1 MTAAFL
7 RDAAATA
14 AIFGFFASAWVRL
27 GPGRAAAG
35 MAQGARRGLDPVAAD
50 RGRWWRH
57 DLAELVGPDG
67 VRRRHQP
74 DLRSVVGIEVALAAI
89 GARSWARRRSS
100 ELIPAWVALVVGV
113 HLIPVALLVRSP
125 LIAVTGVLVT
135 LVALVAVPLARS
147 RPVAV
152 SAVTGLG
159 AGTVLLAAALW
170 SLASALLWP

>member
-1 MTAAFL
+1 
-7 RDAAATA
+7 
-14 AIFGFFASAWVRL
+14 
-27 GPGRAAAG
+27 
-35 MAQGARRGLDPVAAD
+35 
-50 RGRWWRH
+50 
-57 DLAELVGPDG
+57 
-67 VRRRHQP
+67 
-74 DLRSVVGIEVALAAI
+74 LAAI

-170 SLASALLWP
+170 SLASALRWP

>member
-1 MTAAFL
+1 
-7 RDAAATA
+7 
-14 AIFGFFASAWVRL
+14 
-27 GPGRAAAG
+27 
-35 MAQGARRGLDPVAAD
+35 
-50 RGRWWRH
+50 
-57 DLAELVGPDG
+57 
-67 VRRRHQP
+67 
-74 DLRSVVGIEVALAAI
+74 
-89 GARSWARRRSS
+89 
-100 ELIPAWVALVVGV
+100 
-113 HLIPVALLVRSP
+113 VALLVRSP